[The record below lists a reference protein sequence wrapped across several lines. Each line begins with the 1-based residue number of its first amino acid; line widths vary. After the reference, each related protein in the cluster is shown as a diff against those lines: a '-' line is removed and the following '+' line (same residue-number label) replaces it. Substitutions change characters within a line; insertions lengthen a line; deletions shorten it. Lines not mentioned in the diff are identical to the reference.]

1 MNCANTEALDAFEKE
16 TNQKVVSHKNFKH
29 QISEAKEKK
38 RLRNRKIIDA
48 VFDGL
53 FFRHFSQ
60 KNNSVTKAMQ

>member
-1 MNCANTEALDAFEKE
+1 MIFIVKG
-16 TNQKVVSHKNFKH
+16 KV
-29 QISEAKEKK
+29 ITY
-38 RLRNRKIIDA
+38 LRNRKIIDA